1 MVKDIEENT
10 IETILKQKKAEEKA
24 DSSKPVESSALV
36 VNNEPAFSPVAAVPI
51 ETAAP
56 NATLTTAA
64 PITTLA
70 PAAPNATLVPAAPI
84 ATLALAAPNA
94 TLATAAPVTGQA
106 PVKVK

>member
-56 NATLTTAA
+56 NATL
-64 PITTLA
+64 
-70 PAAPNATLVPAAPI
+70 
-84 ATLALAAPNA
+84 
-94 TLATAAPVTGQA
+94 ATAAPVTGQA